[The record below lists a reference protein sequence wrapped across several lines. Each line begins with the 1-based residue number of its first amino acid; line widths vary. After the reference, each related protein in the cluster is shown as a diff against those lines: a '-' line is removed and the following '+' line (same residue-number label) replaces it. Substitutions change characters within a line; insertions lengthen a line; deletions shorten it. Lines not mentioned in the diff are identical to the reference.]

1 MLANLVST
9 SAGMTLSFVA
19 NGLVTFRAGRL
30 TLRQAGLFLATTGTT
45 MWLLQPLVITAALQV
60 VDVLLVAKL
69 AAIGVCLVVNFVAY
83 RHVVWPRAE
92 IGAQPAGATPRPTD
106 ARA

>member
-19 NGLVTFRAGRL
+19 NGLVTFRADRL

-45 MWLLQPLVITAALQV
+45 MWLLQPLVITAVLQV
-60 VDVLLVAKL
+60 VDVLLLAKL
-69 AAIGVCLVVNFVAY
+69 AAIGGCLVVNFVAY
-83 RHVVWPRAE
+83 RHVVWPSARSADTS
-92 IGAQPAGATPRPTD
+92 AGTTPRPSD